1 MDKEKIKELEKFA
14 FSNIVNKEIAA
25 YLVAD
30 VIGVLIDLKPVMMTG
45 FAGEEIEHPAKLV
58 VLLEELGLKVK
69 VFYRKIKI
77 EKNEMMV
84 LYLFVS
90 KKKSLAEKTFTEF
103 FDLWKNMGKDDKPKS
118 QKKWKKQTK
127 KIGELLGYPKT
138 AVEEFIMDIDVE
150 DEERQKRMKR
160 NRYYAHSKEYED
172 EEYEAYDKK
181 LNEAVQEYAPKATAQ
196 FMKNKAKKW
205 L

>member
-1 MDKEKIKELEKFA
+1 MDKEKILRLEEFA
-14 FSNIVNKEIAA
+14 FSNVNKKDIAA
-25 YLVAD
+25 HLVAD
-30 VIGVLIDLKPVMMTG
+30 VIGVLVDLKPVMMTG
-45 FAGEEIEHPAKLV
+45 FAGGEIEHPAKLV
-58 VLLEELGLKVK
+58 VLLEELGLKV
-69 VFYRKIKI
+69 VIFYRKIKI
-77 EKNEMMV
+77 EKSKVMV
-84 LYLFVS
+84 LYFFVS
-90 KKKSLAEKTFTEF
+90 KKKSLAQKTLTEF

-160 NRYYAHSKEYED
+160 NRYYAHSKEHED

-181 LNEAVQEYAPKATAQ
+181 LNEAVQEYAPKTTAQ